1 MFALKAAAA
10 KREEG
15 VLGRAEFFTVAIVG
29 GKCGGCGVF
38 NIEPAFC
45 HFLAARKNSVFRSGD
60 YFDVM
65 AADQCRV
72 LHRARAGLPIA
83 MPSANVGFG
92 VTSTKEE
99 DPCSSV
105 S

>member
-1 MFALKAAAA
+1 MFALKACAA

-15 VLGRAEFFTVAIVG
+15 VLGRTEFFAVAIVG

-38 NIEPAFC
+38 NIETAFC

-60 YFDVM
+60 YFDVV
-65 AADQCRV
+65 AASSTSS
-72 LHRARAGLPIA
+72 ARAGLPIA

>member
-1 MFALKAAAA
+1 MFALKACAA

-65 AADQCRV
+65 AADHVEYFTGASRFADRNAFCQCWFR
-72 LHRARAGLPIA
+72 
-83 MPSANVGFG
+83 F
-92 VTSTKEE
+92 
-99 DPCSSV
+99 DFD
-105 S
+105 

>member
-1 MFALKAAAA
+1 MFALKACAA

-65 AADQCRV
+65 AADHV
-72 LHRARAGLPIA
+72 EAGAGLPIA

>member
-1 MFALKAAAA
+1 MFALKACAA

-15 VLGRAEFFTVAIVG
+15 VLGRTEFFAVAIVG
-29 GKCGGCGVF
+29 GKRGGCGVF
-38 NIEPAFC
+38 NIETAFC

-60 YFDVM
+60 YFDVV
-65 AADQCRV
+65 A
-72 LHRARAGLPIA
+72 AGLPIA

>member
-1 MFALKAAAA
+1 MFALKACAA

-60 YFDVM
+60 YTLWRRIM
-65 AADQCRV
+65 SSTSP
-72 LHRARAGLPIA
+72 ARAGLPIA